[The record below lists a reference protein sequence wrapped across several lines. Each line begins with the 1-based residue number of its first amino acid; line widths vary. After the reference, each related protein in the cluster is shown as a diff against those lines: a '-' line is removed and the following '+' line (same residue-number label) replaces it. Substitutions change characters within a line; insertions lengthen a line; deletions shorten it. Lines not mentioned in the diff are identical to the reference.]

1 MKTALFAT
9 EYYFGFY
16 FTGFY
21 GKVFSGLS
29 AGSVNTSV

>member
-9 EYYFGFY
+9 EYYFSFY
-16 FTGFY
+16 FTNGF

-29 AGSVNTSV
+29 ASSVNTSV